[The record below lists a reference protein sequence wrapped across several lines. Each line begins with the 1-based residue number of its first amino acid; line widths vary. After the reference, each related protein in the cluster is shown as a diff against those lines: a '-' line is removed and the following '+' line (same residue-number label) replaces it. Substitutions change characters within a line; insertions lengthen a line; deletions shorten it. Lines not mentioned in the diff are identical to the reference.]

1 MGALKISKMFVK
13 HSVNHVNVQIERYL
27 DLEIQLKRN
36 LESHNN
42 CFLSILSTE
51 RRAPSRGT
59 NLLPSLFNCLVKI
72 KYFGGH
78 MPGVFL

>member
-1 MGALKISKMFVK
+1 M
-13 HSVNHVNVQIERYL
+13 NVQIEQYL

-42 CFLSILSTE
+42 CFLSILSTD

-72 KYFGGH
+72 KNILAAICLAFSFKSWL
-78 MPGVFL
+78 VN